1 MKETIDAKKIEEILL
16 QHPTV
21 EKALVIERSESH
33 SPEEPRWVAYV
44 LPAPVVSREAHTRE
58 LKFSLFYFADTN
70 SESKFN
76 KYQLYINGA
85 TFADEHDFEAV
96 WTPERHFHEN
106 GGLYPNPSVLSAAL
120 ATITKRVKLR
130 AGSVALP
137 LHHPLRVAEEW
148 SVVDNLSN
156 GRVGVSFA
164 SGWIPNDF
172 AIAPQ
177 PDSFPNKREVMLR
190 DIVQVQQLWQGKAVP
205 VRDGV
210 GNQVEVRIFPE
221 PIQPQLPIWLTCSG
235 SRGMFEKAGEL
246 GFNVLT
252 ALLTQSLEEVAE
264 KIALYRQTRARYGHD
279 PEAGQ
284 VTLMLHTFVE
294 EDEQEVRQ
302 KVRQPLVDYLKSH
315 ISLIE
320 TMVKSL
326 NIEVEQIDR
335 HDPQWLDLITS
346 YAFERYYQTASLIGT
361 RSKCLEMVNRLKE
374 MSVDEVACLID
385 FGVDVPSVIKSL
397 RHLHELKETS
407 DAAGGPNHRLL
418 GRFLKERL
426 SDDIGPVSFVVL
438 DHFPVTADGEMDW
451 GALRASQETAAAV
464 TGSSGG
470 PQHQVAAPVDAS
482 SSPHT
487 VLQQTLTERMKRQI
501 LAQERQAQLMRK
513 RRENL

>member
-1 MKETIDAKKIEEILL
+1 MKEIIDAKKIETLL
-16 QHPTV
+16 MQHPAV
-21 EKALVIERSESH
+21 EKALVIDDG
-33 SPEEPRWVAYV
+33 EEPSSETRRRVAYV
-44 LPAPVVSREAHTRE
+44 QPARSASRKVHTRE

-70 SESKFN
+70 SGPTSD
-76 KYQLYINGA
+76 KYQLYLKGA

-190 DIVQVQQLWQGKAVP
+190 DIGQVQQLWQGKTVP

-210 GNQVEVRIFPE
+210 GNNVEVRIFPE

-235 SRGMFEKAGEL
+235 GRAMFEKAGEL
-246 GFNVLT
+246 GLNVLT

-264 KIALYRQTRARYGHD
+264 KIALYRQARARHGHD

-294 EDEQEVRQ
+294 EDEQKVRE
-302 KVRQPLVDYLKSH
+302 KVRQPLTDYLKSH

-326 NIEVEQIDR
+326 NIEIGEIDR
-335 HDPQWLDLITS
+335 NDPRWLDLITS
-346 YAFERYYQTASLIGT
+346 FAFERYYQTASLIGT
-361 RSKCLEMVNRLKE
+361 GSKCLEMVNRLKE

-385 FGVDVPSVIKSL
+385 FGVDVPSVLKSL
-397 RHLHELKETS
+397 HHLKRLKETS
-407 DAAGGPNHRLL
+407 DAAGGPNQRLL

-426 SDDIGPVSFVVL
+426 SEDIGPISFVVL
-438 DHFPVTADGEMDW
+438 DHLPLTADGQIDW
-451 GALRASQETAAAV
+451 EALPQAQSPAEAKDSSGALRR
-464 TGSSGG
+464 
-470 PQHQVAAPVDAS
+470 QVGAPPDAS
-482 SSPHT
+482 VPPPAA
-487 VLQQTLTERMKRQI
+487 LEQTLADRMKRQI
-501 LAQERQAQLMRK
+501 LAQERQRQLMRK
-513 RRENL
+513 QRGNL